1 LPDIMDLVAAVCPEA
16 VEAIADHLLIDDG
29 VH

>member
-1 LPDIMDLVAAVCPEA
+1 MDLVAEVCPQA

>member
-1 LPDIMDLVAAVCPEA
+1 MDLVAAVCPEA